1 MFNFQFNLIYLTLFF
16 TSLIYA
22 QNPENRPFADG
33 VAGVVGN
40 KIILKSE
47 VEFQKTQMLQQGIPE
62 NSELYCM
69 VWQDLLFNSLLM
81 HRAQIDS
88 VEVTNNEI
96 EQEIDRRLQYFMMQM
111 RGSEEEFKKNFGKT
125 VLEFKDEIR
134 PLVKNNILARKMRN
148 EITEKTDVT
157 PKEVRAFFQSI
168 PKDSLPVI
176 EEEYKI
182 AQIVIKPKANDSEKI
197 RTERKL
203 REIREQIVKD
213 GKDFG
218 LMALVHSQDPGSS
231 RERGEIGFIT
241 REQLVPE
248 FSAVAF
254 NLQPGE
260 ISDIVETDFG
270 FHIIQM
276 IERKGN
282 MVNVRHILRI
292 PEIFEV
298 DMQNAKY
305 LADSLYRAATN
316 NPSSFKK
323 LATKFSDDENTKLN
337 GGRLSNPQ
345 SGDEYLTLLQMGEEY
360 AEVIKKLRKGEISKP
375 VLERK
380 RDGSQVYKM
389 LYLEDKIE
397 EHIANFDQDYNFIKK
412 AALEDKK
419 DKVIEKWIHTRIKD
433 SYIRIPSNY
442 RYCKDLNVW
451 YQQSK
456 N

>member
-1 MFNFQFNLIYLTLFF
+1 MFSSRYNLLYFILFLCF
-16 TSLIYA
+16 SSYA
-22 QNPENRPFADG
+22 QTPEVRPFADG

-47 VEFQKTQMLQQGIPE
+47 VEFQKTQMLQQGMTE
-62 NSELYCM
+62 NSELYCLI
-69 VWQDLLFNSLLM
+69 WQDLLFNSLLM
-81 HRAQIDS
+81 HSAQVDS
-88 VEVTNNEI
+88 VEVSNNEI

-134 PLVKNNILARKMRN
+134 PLVKNNILARKMRG

-157 PKEVRAFFQSI
+157 PKEVKAFFQSI
-168 PKDSLPVI
+168 PKDSLPVL

-182 AQIVIKPKANDSEKI
+182 SQIIIQPKANDSEKM

-218 LMALVHSQDPGSS
+218 LMALVHSQDPGSA

-276 IERKGN
+276 IERKGS

-292 PEIFEV
+292 PEVFEV

-305 LADSLYRAATN
+305 LADSLYRAASN
-316 NPSSFKK
+316 NPASFKK
-323 LATKFSDDENTKLN
+323 LATKYSDDENTKVN

-345 SGDEYLTLLQMGEEY
+345 TGDEYLTLLQMGEEY
-360 AEVIKKLRKGEISKP
+360 AEIIKKINKGEISKP

-389 LYLEDKIE
+389 VYLEDKIDG
-397 EHIANFDQDYNFIKK
+397 HIANFDQDYNFIKK

-419 DKVIEKWIHTRIKD
+419 DRVIEQWIHTKIKD

-442 RYCKDLNVW
+442 RYCKDLNIW

>member
-1 MFNFQFNLIYLTLFF
+1 MFNIQSFF
-16 TSLIYA
+16 TILFVFSFCMIKA
-22 QNPENRPFADG
+22 QTNENRQYADG

-47 VEFQKTQMLQQGIPE
+47 VEFQKIQMIQQGIPD

-81 HRAQIDS
+81 YSAQVDS
-88 VEVTNNEI
+88 IEVSNNEI
-96 EQEIDRRLQYFMMQM
+96 EQEIDRRIQYFMMQM

-125 VLEFKDEIR
+125 ILEFKDEIR

-148 EITEKTDVT
+148 EITSKTDVT
-157 PKEVRAFFQSI
+157 PKEVKSFFNKI
-168 PKDSLPVI
+168 PKDSLPII

-182 AQIVIKPKANDSEKI
+182 AQIIIKPKPNNSEKI

-218 LMALVHSQDPGSS
+218 LMALVHSQDPGSA

-292 PEIFEV
+292 PEVFEV

-305 LADSLYRAATN
+305 LADSLYRASTN
-316 NPSSFKK
+316 NPSSFNK
-323 LATKFSDDENTKLN
+323 LATQFSNDENTKMN

-345 SGDEYLTLLQMGEEY
+345 SGKEYLTLQQLGDEYGEIISE
-360 AEVIKKLRKGEISKP
+360 LSKGEISKP
-375 VLERK
+375 ILERQ
-380 RDGSQVYKM
+380 RDGLQVYKI

-397 EHIANFDQDYNFIKK
+397 QHIANLDDDYNFVKQV
-412 AALEDKK
+412 ALENKK
-419 DKVIEKWIHTRIKD
+419 DEVIETWIHSKIKD
-433 SYIRIPSNY
+433 SYIRLPSNY
-442 RYCKDLNVW
+442 RYCKDLSVW
-451 YQQSK
+451 YQQSR